1 MVNVQ
6 RQDRKAERRRFDER
20 RVQQRGRIAP
30 AAEGDGDDARRV
42 ALVSARWC
50 R

>member
-6 RQDRKAERRRFDER
+6 REHRHAERRGLRDG
-20 RVQQRGRIAP
+20 RVEQRGRIAP
-30 AAEGDGDDARRV
+30 AAEGDGDDAPLI
-42 ALVSARWC
+42 ALVSARSC